1 VRYLD
6 ANVFVFAVLDGGQR
20 GQRARD
26 LLRAVAEKGEA
37 AATSSLAIDEVV
49 HTLMGEGPREVALR
63 EGQRLMALPSLEV
76 FDVTAQDVFDALAMT
91 EEDERLAPRDAIH
104 ASVALNHGI
113 HTVVSQDPDLDGIAN
128 VDRQALT

>member
-1 VRYLD
+1 
-6 ANVFVFAVLDGGQR
+6 
-20 GQRARD
+20 
-26 LLRAVAEKGEA
+26 VAEKGEA

-128 VDRQALT
+128 VDRQALS